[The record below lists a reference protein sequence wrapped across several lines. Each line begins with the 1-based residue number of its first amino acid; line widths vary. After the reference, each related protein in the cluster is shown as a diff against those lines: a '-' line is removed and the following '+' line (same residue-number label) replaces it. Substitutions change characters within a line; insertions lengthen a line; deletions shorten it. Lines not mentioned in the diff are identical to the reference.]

1 MFSIDEIIDANELS
15 SRLMNLQRSYG
26 PGYEHSL
33 QNLFDSHDTPRIAT
47 QIRNPGSPYNPD
59 AYPNQEYKVGAPT
72 NKELQ
77 VLSLMAV
84 FQLSWPGAPMIYYGT
99 ETKMWGADDPDD
111 RKPMIWSDL
120 QYEAEKNHPYRWER
134 GVDSVGFNT
143 DLFEHYSGLVQLR
156 MNSEA
161 LRKGELS
168 VFETDNPKV
177 LAYERISEKDAVL
190 VIINHQGSVF
200 WIESK
205 LWNQVSA
212 KYFTVVTSQ
221 GQKTDPRVNQHVQNY
236 EVRSNGL
243 VIQEKKRGILP
254 YSYVIYR
261 AHR

>member
-1 MFSIDEIIDANELS
+1 
-15 SRLMNLQRSYG
+15 
-26 PGYEHSL
+26 
-33 QNLFDSHDTPRIAT
+33 
-47 QIRNPGSPYNPD
+47 
-59 AYPNQEYKVGAPT
+59 
-72 NKELQ
+72 
-77 VLSLMAV
+77 MAV

-99 ETKMWGADDPDD
+99 ETGMWGADDPDD

-120 QYEAEKNHPYRWER
+120 QYEAEKNHPYGWER
-134 GVDSVGFNT
+134 GVDSVGFNA

-168 VFETDNPKV
+168 VIETDNPKV
-177 LAYERISEKDAVL
+177 LAYERITQKDTVL
-190 VIINHQGSVF
+190 VIINHQDSVF
-200 WIESK
+200 WMESK

-212 KYFTVVTSQ
+212 KYVTVFTSQ
-221 GQKTDPRVNQHVQNY
+221 GKKTDPRDTQHVQNY

-243 VIQEKKRGILP
+243 VIREKKRGISP